1 MEVPHRTF
9 ERKPRDRHE
18 SHSESVPAPTVPAAP
33 AKAVDA
39 KQSVVKE
46 TMQIARVID
55 IDLNTSTNGFHSLI
69 PSIADLSFMLE
80 VDKSILTLSA
90 GKRLF
95 SYLIGGTER
104 LSSES

>member
-1 MEVPHRTF
+1 M
-9 ERKPRDRHE
+9 
-18 SHSESVPAPTVPAAP
+18 
-33 AKAVDA
+33 
-39 KQSVVKE
+39 E

-55 IDLNTSTNGFHSLI
+55 IDLNPSTNGCKSPL
-69 PSIADLSFMLE
+69 PSKLDLSFMLE

-104 LSSES
+104 LSSEW